1 MLLLFYKIIRSVCCS
16 FPTKMNI
23 AKYKIPY
30 RQAEME
36 EEGAGADSSKF
47 LLSHDDPEQAVDPEM
62 QARLEALLQAA
73 GKLLLFIY

>member
-1 MLLLFYKIIRSVCCS
+1 
-16 FPTKMNI
+16 
-23 AKYKIPY
+23 
-30 RQAEME
+30 ME

-73 GKLLLFIY
+73 GKLLLFIYWPIAAVVTSKSSR